1 MEGIN
6 LYQKRS
12 EYVDKKRDVICK
24 FEINMARI
32 GCDNISLLKPSS
44 QGPYWVTW
52 VYMWYD
58 D

>member
-32 GCDNISLLKPSS
+32 GCDNISLLEPSS
-44 QGPYWVTW
+44 QGPY
-52 VYMWYD
+52 
-58 D
+58 